1 MDFNAILKFMWQD
14 AMFSFSII
22 IISFCLGWVLYDRV
36 ILRKTDLREA
46 LFDKDNFAAWVEFIG
61 AFIFPALY
69 LAAKAVSGSVSDN
82 IWVDFLV
89 SGAYAVSYVVIFAI
103 LRLFSGK
110 IVKFIGAEDSDGK
123 VDLNKEI
130 YVQKNVA
137 AALFSI
143 ALSVVFANIVAFLD
157 VLPQYFLV
165 SVLKML
171 EIFVLTMLAV
181 IVYFVILRRKTTLF
195 KELFVDNN
203 IAAGVHFAGFIFA
216 VQTILSNIFTY
227 GNEFDFKLVFVMS
240 LAALALFGA
249 ISIVLK
255 TTFCKLVKIDLYK
268 EIFEENNKGAAL
280 GQIALYI
287 GVANIIVNF
296 LK

>member
-1 MDFNAILKFMWQD
+1 MDFNSILKFVWQD
-14 AMFSFSII
+14 ALFSFII
-22 IISFCLGWVLYDRV
+22 IAISFCLGWVLYDKV
-36 ILRKTDLREA
+36 ILRKIKLSEA

-82 IWVDFLV
+82 IWIDLLV
-89 SGAYAVSYVVIFAI
+89 SGVYAVSYVVMFAV
-103 LRLFSGK
+103 LRLLSGK
-110 IVKFIGAEDSDGK
+110 IVKFIGTEDSHGK
-123 VDLNKEI
+123 VELNNEI

-137 AALFSI
+137 ASLFSV
-143 ALSVVFANIVAFLD
+143 ALSVIFANIVTFLD
-157 VLPQYFLV
+157 VLPQYFPI

-171 EIFVLTMLAV
+171 GIFVLTTLAI
-181 IVYFVILRRKTTLF
+181 IVYFVILRRRTTLF

-203 IAAGVHFAGFIFA
+203 IAAGIHFVGFVFA
-216 VQTILSNIFTY
+216 IQTILCNIFTY
-227 GNEFDFKLVFVMS
+227 GDEFDFTLALVMS
-240 LAALALFGA
+240 LAALTLFGI
-249 ISIVLK
+249 ISFVLK
-255 TTFCKLVKIDLYK
+255 SIFCKIVKIGLYK